1 MAPRIVEGARF
12 ALRPRGVGASGADL
26 SGLCPVVRDLLLV
39 RSGAR
44 LLLAPPAGRSVVAR
58 ACARHAAAT
67 NRARKGG
74 LIIAI
79 ISGPIARAA

>member
-1 MAPRIVEGARF
+1 MMAPRIVEGARF

-44 LLLAPPAGRSVVAR
+44 LLLARLPGDQSWRV
-58 ACARHAAAT
+58 
-67 NRARKGG
+67 RARGTP
-74 LIIAI
+74 A
-79 ISGPIARAA
+79 PPTEP